1 MPKQINRRVYEAN
14 IPGDAFADKNVK
26 AIAAFAKK
34 GRSSSTEPLSM
45 QSHEV
50 KQLLC
55 TIEEALVAG
64 TQWIVFESND
74 EPLWAQIRLNIGSFL
89 QNLFREGVLAGI
101 KPKEAYFVR
110 CDSSTTTRAD
120 INRGVVNILV
130 GVALLRPD
138 EFLIIKISQ
147 KCT

>member
-1 MPKQINRRVYEAN
+1 
-14 IPGDAFADKNVK
+14 
-26 AIAAFAKK
+26 
-34 GRSSSTEPLSM
+34 M